1 MTNTITTK
9 MYIEFIKEAIEEKGW
24 QIADKTNKLA
34 LENEAIT
41 LDQYRKAAQVI
52 VAAYKKENW

>member
-1 MTNTITTK
+1 MKAIGARE
-9 MYIEFIKEAIEEKGW
+9 YIEFIKEAIEEKGW

-52 VAAYKKENW
+52 VEAYKAVNW

>member
-1 MTNTITTK
+1 MKEIGAK
-9 MYIEFIKEAIEEKGW
+9 EYIEFIKKAIEENGW
-24 QIADKTNKLA
+24 KVADKANKLA
-34 LENEAIT
+34 LENKVIN

>member
-1 MTNTITTK
+1 
-9 MYIEFIKEAIEEKGW
+9 MYIEFIKEAIKENGW

-52 VAAYKKENW
+52 VEAYKAVNW